1 MGKRSLMRDF
11 TIGARLK
18 GLRTDAGLTQR
29 QVADDLGIPVST
41 YSNYENDNRY
51 PAPDMLERICEFFR
65 VSGDYLLGYDPQNV
79 GDRVRKCRHNAGLT
93 QQQLADRSGVSLDVV
108 KRMELCDERISKK
121 SVEKVA
127 AGLGV
132 TADYLLCQTM
142 SPDLI
147 AIKATPDGEPDR
159 EAQSPEKAQVSDDDI
174 KFALF
179 GGGPVTDEQFEEVKR
194 FAQFIK
200 ERDIRSKDH

>member
-65 VSGDYLLGYDPQNV
+65 VSGDYLLGYDPHNV

-93 QQQLADRSGVSLDVV
+93 QQQLADRSRVSLDVV

-147 AIKATPDGEPDR
+147 AVKATPDGEPDR
-159 EAQSPEKAQVSDDDI
+159 EAQSSEKAQVSDDDI

>member
-1 MGKRSLMRDF
+1 MKRETF
-11 TIGARLK
+11 
-18 GLRTDAGLTQR
+18 
-29 QVADDLGIPVST
+29 
-41 YSNYENDNRY
+41 
-51 PAPDMLERICEFFR
+51 
-65 VSGDYLLGYDPQNV
+65 PQNV